1 MLRWPYVYTY
11 GFQLAFPWKGLSAGG
26 VPSGLIRRTFPIG
39 LKGFWARAMSAFS
52 PTTAY
57 SFLSGPN
64 AITPPLWFVATL
76 SGGSLR
82 ISEYESP
89 MFPLARIRTMRL

>member
-1 MLRWPYVYTY
+1 MGLR
-11 GFQLAFPWKGLSAGG
+11 
-26 VPSGLIRRTFPIG
+26 
-39 LKGFWARAMSAFS
+39 GFWARAIFAFS

-76 SGGSLR
+76 RSGSR
-82 ISEYESP
+82 RMVVFDTPEFRS
-89 MFPLARIRTMRL
+89 R

>member
-1 MLRWPYVYTY
+1 M
-11 GFQLAFPWKGLSAGG
+11 GLSG
-26 VPSGLIRRTFPIG
+26 S
-39 LKGFWARAMSAFS
+39 WARAIFAFS

-64 AITPPLWFVATL
+64 AITPPLWFNAPL

-82 ISEYESP
+82 ISEYETDV
-89 MFPLARIRTMRL
+89 FPLARIRTMRLYVVPLVVFMKVWYAYT